1 MIRTL
6 KPVFL
11 FVTSLPVFISDA
23 RCQQVDQFNAA
34 IRKHFRYIDSVR
46 YKDDDTI
53 RSILIGFMLLSRDRK
68 VCFISWYTR
77 QGVTLIEFA
86 TMVFYNDSKGKFIQ
100 NC

>member
-1 MIRTL
+1 MICCRKFITL
-6 KPVFL
+6 TNVIDKDSKTGFL
-11 FVTSLPVFISDA
+11 FVASVPAVISNA

-53 RSILIGFMLLSRDRK
+53 RSILIGFMFLSRDRK

-77 QGVTLIEFA
+77 
-86 TMVFYNDSKGKFIQ
+86 
-100 NC
+100 